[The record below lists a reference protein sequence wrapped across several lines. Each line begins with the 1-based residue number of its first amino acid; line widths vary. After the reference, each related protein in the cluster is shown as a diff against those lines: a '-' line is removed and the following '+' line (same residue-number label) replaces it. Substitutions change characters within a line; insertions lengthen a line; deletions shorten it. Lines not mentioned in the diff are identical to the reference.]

1 MVSKNM
7 ISQSCSFKHSNA
19 ATVLAVLLVFVW
31 HNGSHTRPLSVPC
44 RSHTDHI
51 QITYRSHT
59 RPIRAHTGHIRSH
72 TGHIRSHTGPIW
84 VTYAIRVPYGS
95 HTGPIQVTYRS
106 HTSVVSVALVSC
118 SEELYHTAPNLLTGI
133 VKICSAGLWL
143 RVSVRYRVHFQFLV
157 WIMSFFCEYI
167 LDDFVNQL

>member
-7 ISQSCSFKHSNA
+7 ISQSCSFKLSNA

-31 HNGSHTRPLSVPC
+31 HTGHMYGSHVRVPW
-44 RSHTDHI
+44 
-51 QITYRSHT
+51 
-59 RPIRAHTGHIRSH
+59 PGHTGHIRL
-72 TGHIRSHTGPIW
+72 
-84 VTYAIRVPYGS
+84 TYG
-95 HTGPIQVTYRS
+95 S

-143 RVSVRYRVHFQFLV
+143 RVSVRYRLFSCLDNALFLCV
-157 WIMSFFCEYI
+157 Y
-167 LDDFVNQL
+167 